1 MAKPETT
8 GRTTRTFL
16 ALGVSDEA
24 RRALG
29 RIRASLARALP
40 AVRFADLAGVHLTL
54 TFLGSLDAEQ
64 LALATEGAEASAHAS
79 SPFDLTLGRPGFFGP
94 AHAPRVLWVGV
105 DGQIDPLRTL
115 QRRLADELAARG
127 FPRESRPFAA
137 HLTLARLNHPLS
149 PEEQTRL
156 QTALVALAQLPTP
169 NAPWRIETLDVMA
182 SELRPTGA
190 RYTRLRACPL
200 ASPTSPPNGE

>member
-16 ALGVSDEA
+16 ALGVSAEA

-115 QRRLADELAARG
+115 QRRLADELAAR
-127 FPRESRPFAA
+127 AA
-137 HLTLARLNHPLS
+137 SHVRAALS
-149 PEEQTRL
+149 P
-156 QTALVALAQLPTP
+156 
-169 NAPWRIETLDVMA
+169 
-182 SELRPTGA
+182 
-190 RYTRLRACPL
+190 
-200 ASPTSPPNGE
+200 PTSPLPASITHFPQKSKHACKPLWLRWRSFPHPMLPGASKRST